1 MTVNFSYQSPYSE
14 QPYQLQAQ
22 FSKYKCGQHAI
33 QLIDLE
39 DGMPYATA
47 SVRMPDITINHDE
60 VCIKNWSENEGLM
73 EAMIAANIIS
83 EPLYTVPTGYVQV
96 PVCRLLVNLK

>member
-1 MTVNFSYQSPYSE
+1 MTVEFSYKPTYSE

-22 FSKYKCGQHAI
+22 FTQYQNGQPAI

-39 DGMPYATA
+39 DGMPFATA
-47 SVRMPDITINHDE
+47 SVAMTNIDLNPNE

-83 EPLYTVPTGYVQV
+83 EPLYTVPSGFVEV